1 MKLFLSFD
9 LFIKNMSCVY
19 LLIIALENCS
29 DLVLIMYVVNKI
41 ISDTLLLF
49 TKKLFVSICHA
60 IILAMMNFHWF
71 ILAADLHK

>member
-1 MKLFLSFD
+1 MKLT
-9 LFIKNMSCVY
+9 
-19 LLIIALENCS
+19 

-60 IILAMMNFHWF
+60 IILAMMNFYWF
-71 ILAADLHK
+71 ILAAGFHK